1 MKKINFKCPR
11 CGGHRLIGEKPLQ
24 RIQIDV
30 LGWDDD
36 GDGDLLLD
44 HDRPRI
50 AYDKGDD
57 FKIYCE
63 KCYAEFSSESLAEMF
78 NSND

>member
-1 MKKINFKCPR
+1 MKKINFTCPR

-24 RIQIDV
+24 LMQIDV

-36 GDGDLLLD
+36 GDLLLD
-44 HDRPRI
+44 HNRPRI
-50 AYDKGDD
+50 AYGEGDD
-57 FKIYCE
+57 FEIHCE
-63 KCYAEFSSESLAEMF
+63 KCYAQFSPESVAEMF